1 MNGINTGKVVTGGL
15 VGGLVLNILDF
26 VNNSMIMGADFAAN
40 ATRLGL
46 DPAAM
51 EAPAIIASWVVIDFL
66 MGILIVFT
74 YAAIRPRFGAGVKTA
89 VCASS
94 LVWALSYLY
103 PNLFMVITG
112 IFPTNLVV
120 MATVW
125 GLVEAN
131 LAGIAGAWAYT
142 EAHG

>member
-51 EAPAIIASWVVIDFL
+51 EAPVIIASWVVIDFL
-66 MGILIVFT
+66 MGILIVWT
-74 YAAIRPRFGAGVKTA
+74 YASIRPRFGPGPKTA
-89 VCASS
+89 IYAGLIPWLAIS
-94 LVWALSYLY
+94 LVMHGLSQVGLFPIALWAK
-103 PNLFMVITG
+103 MTVITLIITSVG
-112 IFPTNLVV
+112 AV
-120 MATVW
+120 
-125 GLVEAN
+125 
-131 LAGIAGAWAYT
+131 AGAWAYK
-142 EAHG
+142 E